1 MTTLFRFSFDAMAS
15 ENELQ
20 LYANDR
26 AEGARVA
33 KLASDEVRRVE
44 RKFSRYRDDSLLTQ
58 INQAAG
64 LHAVPI
70 DTETAA
76 LLAYGDACFKKS
88 NGLFDLTSGVLR
100 RCWNFKEACLPDP
113 KHLRATLTLVGWD
126 KIHWSPSEIYL
137 PTPGMQLDFGGIGK
151 EYAAD
156 RAAALCLNEGINHGL
171 VNLAGDI
178 RILGAHPDGSPWRI
192 GIKHPRQPGATIAS
206 VNLTSGALAT
216 SGDYER
222 FFEIAGRRYSHILNA
237 KTGYPVSELQ
247 AVSVTA
253 PLCSVAGSLSTIA
266 MLKGR
271 KGPRFLRSENVGF
284 IAFDHDG
291 NIKSNLGSMSGLR
304 HHDEFSLL

>member
-20 LYANDR
+20 LYVNDR
-26 AEGARVA
+26 AEASRVA
-33 KLASDEVRRVE
+33 ELAYDEVRRIE

-64 LHAVPI
+64 RHAVAI
-70 DTETAA
+70 DSETAA
-76 LLAYGDACFKKS
+76 LLGYGDACFRKS
-88 NGLFDLTSGVLR
+88 DGLFDLTSGVLR
-100 RCWNFKEACLPDP
+100 RCWNFKEARLPEP
-113 KHLRATLTLVGWD
+113 EHLRATLALVGWD
-126 KIHWSPSEIYL
+126 KVHWSTTEIYL
-137 PTPGMQLDFGGIGK
+137 PIPGMQLDFGGVGK

-156 RAAALCLNEGINHGL
+156 RAAALCLNEGIKCGL

-178 RILGAHPDGSPWRI
+178 RILGPHPDGSAWRI
-192 GIKHPRQPGATIAS
+192 GIKHPRQPNATIAS

-237 KTGYPVSELQ
+237 KTGYPVSALQ

-253 PLCSVAGSLSTIA
+253 PLCSVAGSLSTIG

-271 KGPRFLRSENVGF
+271 NGPRFLRSENVGF
-284 IAFDHDG
+284 IAVDHDG
-291 NIKSNLGSMSGLR
+291 KIKSKLGSMADLR
-304 HHDEFSLL
+304 HHDEFLLI

>member
-1 MTTLFRFSFDAMAS
+1 MAS

-20 LYANDR
+20 LYVNDR
-26 AEGARVA
+26 PEAARVA
-33 KLASDEVRRVE
+33 ELASEEVRRIE

-64 LHAVPI
+64 RHAVPI

-76 LLAYGDACFKKS
+76 LLAYADACFKKS

-100 RCWNFKEACLPDP
+100 RCWNFKAARLPDP
-113 KHLRATLTLVGWD
+113 QHLRVTLALVGWD
-126 KIHWSPSEIYL
+126 KVQWSTTEIYL
-137 PTPGMQLDFGGIGK
+137 PTLGMQLDFGGIGK

-156 RAAALCLNEGINHGL
+156 RAAALCLNEGINSGL

-178 RILGAHPDGSPWRI
+178 RILGPHPDGSPWRI
-192 GIKHPRQPGATIAS
+192 GIKHPRQPGAIIAS
-206 VNLTSGALAT
+206 IDLRSGALAT

-222 FFEIAGRRYSHILNA
+222 YFEIAGRRYSHILNA

-247 AVSVTA
+247 AVSVTV

-284 IAFDHDG
+284 IAVDQDG
-291 NIKSNLGSMSGLR
+291 KIKSNLGSMLGLR
-304 HHDEFSLL
+304 HHDEFSLI